1 MDFILRMLMGPWT
14 TYILYNLKTHGPQRF
29 GELKRRVA
37 GISAKMLTERLR
49 TLEGAALVRRDY
61 EATIPPKVTY
71 SLTQRG
77 HELDDVLG
85 KLAEI
90 GMRWEA
96 EDAARRALRATE
108 LKAAEDRSASLSF
121 RHVEVALHEAE
132 VDERLG
138 IGVAR
143 RPGRS
148 LARTPPAYRC
158 RRRRA
163 VPSGSMKGRPAATS
177 AGGCFSAVR
186 QDADHLVVVR
196 ARAPTCRSRACRRPR
211 GRPPRRGDSRR

>member
-1 MDFILRMLMGPWT
+1 MMLGKNGHGDDHASCPMDFILRLLMGPWT
-14 TYILYNLKTHGPQRF
+14 TYILYTLGEQGPQRF

-96 EDAARRALRATE
+96 EDAALRAARAAE
-108 LKAAEDRSASLSF
+108 LKAAE
-121 RHVEVALHEAE
+121 
-132 VDERLG
+132 
-138 IGVAR
+138 
-143 RPGRS
+143 
-148 LARTPPAYRC
+148 
-158 RRRRA
+158 
-163 VPSGSMKGRPAATS
+163 
-177 AGGCFSAVR
+177 
-186 QDADHLVVVR
+186 
-196 ARAPTCRSRACRRPR
+196 
-211 GRPPRRGDSRR
+211 

>member
-1 MDFILRMLMGPWT
+1 MDIPMDAKHTPGKESASCPMDFILRMLMGPWT

-49 TLEGAALVRRDY
+49 TLEGASLVRRDY

-85 KLAEI
+85 KLADI

-96 EDAARRALRATE
+96 EDARAAE
-108 LKAAEDRSASLSF
+108 LKAAE
-121 RHVEVALHEAE
+121 
-132 VDERLG
+132 
-138 IGVAR
+138 
-143 RPGRS
+143 
-148 LARTPPAYRC
+148 
-158 RRRRA
+158 
-163 VPSGSMKGRPAATS
+163 
-177 AGGCFSAVR
+177 
-186 QDADHLVVVR
+186 
-196 ARAPTCRSRACRRPR
+196 
-211 GRPPRRGDSRR
+211 